1 MIIIVGANEIG
12 VNVAIR
18 LLKTPMDVIILEQ
31 NEVLAKK
38 VSAEYDFP
46 VITGDATKPQV
57 LKNIGVDKADTVV
70 ALTSSDQ
77 KNLMTCLYAKKLGA
91 KRAIAKV
98 NMSENQR
105 MFMELGIDVA
115 IAPSLVLSHFFDT
128 AVNGYTI
135 VGTEKFESIFVEI
148 PVHHRGMQLKPL
160 KNHKAKLVSIYRE
173 EGFFTPCDDDEILP
187 RDILVIVGSRE
198 DCRKMAVEILG

>member
-12 VNVAIR
+12 VNVAVR
-18 LLKTPMDVIILEQ
+18 LLKAAMDVIILEQ
-31 NEVLAKK
+31 NEVLAKR
-38 VSAEYDFP
+38 VSAEYDFA
-46 VITGDATKPQV
+46 VITGDATRPQV

-70 ALTSSDQ
+70 ALTSSDE

-91 KRAIAKV
+91 RRGIAKV
-98 NMSENQR
+98 NKSENQR

-115 IAPSLVLSHFFDT
+115 VAPSLVLSHFFDT
-128 AVNGYTI
+128 AVYGYTI

-148 PVHHRGMQLKPL
+148 PVFHQGMQLESL
-160 KNHKAKLVSIYRE
+160 KNHKAKIVSIYRE
-173 EGFFTPCDDDEILP
+173 EDYFTPCESDEILP

-198 DCRKMAVEILG
+198 DCRNLAIEILG

>member
-12 VNVAIR
+12 VNVALR
-18 LLKTPMDVIILEQ
+18 LLKAAMDVIILEQ
-31 NEVLAKK
+31 NEVLAKR

-46 VITGDATKPQV
+46 VITGDATRPQV
-57 LKNIGVDKADTVV
+57 LKNIGVHKVDTVV
-70 ALTSSDQ
+70 ALTSSDE

-91 KRAIAKV
+91 RRAIAKV
-98 NMSENQR
+98 NLSENQR

-128 AVNGYTI
+128 GVYGYSI

-148 PVHHRGMQLKPL
+148 PVHHQGMQVRSVR
-160 KNHKAKLVSIYRE
+160 NHKAQIASIYRE
-173 EGFFTPCDDDEILP
+173 DDYFTPHESDEILP

-198 DCRKMAVEILG
+198 DCRKMAMEILG